1 MDRVTVYRFKLFNDG
16 NGTETL
22 APRFAT
28 AKAIALI
35 VDALPVVESAQV
47 VDSHCVD
54 CLGFLDDGHSPD
66 AFRAGLKQAPVTEL
80 AMKLHGAL
88 LASGNRVEAERFAE
102 GWLKDKPKDYGFQM
116 HLGEAALARNDLGAA
131 AQRFRSLLEVMPE
144 NPLLLNNLAWVA
156 GRQKMP
162 DAITLAEKANKLAP
176 NQPAFMDTL
185 AMLLADKGEI
195 PRAVELLA
203 RAAELAPQAPSIR
216 LNQARVLIKAGKKR
230 EARLILEDLA
240 ALGDKFS
247 GQAEVEK
254 VAQDL

>member
-1 MDRVTVYRFKLFNDG
+1 
-16 NGTETL
+16 
-22 APRFAT
+22 
-28 AKAIALI
+28 
-35 VDALPVVESAQV
+35 
-47 VDSHCVD
+47 
-54 CLGFLDDGHSPD
+54 
-66 AFRAGLKQAPVTEL
+66 
-80 AMKLHGAL
+80 
-88 LASGNRVEAERFAE
+88 
-102 GWLKDKPKDYGFQM
+102 
-116 HLGEAALARNDLGAA
+116 
-131 AQRFRSLLEVMPE
+131 
-144 NPLLLNNLAWVA
+144 
-156 GRQKMP
+156 MP

-185 AMLLADKGEI
+185 AMLLVDKGEI
-195 PRAVELLA
+195 PRAVELLG